1 MNQAEFPYENKLSK
15 IFKTV
20 KRPVA
25 KIKIWSNYLK
35 EWVLYTMVVD
45 TGADYTVLSIYNALA
60 LGIDVKSD
68 CEEIETIGIGG
79 KQKIYF
85 YNKKIKIKIG
95 EYNLKIPVGFA
106 QSNNIPA
113 ILGRQGCLDNFKLTF
128 HNFKTTFSSR

>member
-1 MNQAEFPYENKLSK
+1 MNPTEFPYENKLSK

-35 EWVLYTMVVD
+35 GWVLYTMVVD
-45 TGADYTVLSIYNALA
+45 TGADYTVLSVYNALT

-95 EYNLKIPVGFA
+95 DRELKIPIGFA
-106 QSNNIPA
+106 NSSNIPA
-113 ILGRQGCLDNFKLTF
+113 ILGRQECLDNFKITF
-128 HNFKTTFSSR
+128 HNFKTTISSR